1 MEYEINMSIP
11 VGSRLTFV
19 LFLLT
24 DFIYDPSEPDWAWQ
38 GVSLW
43 LPGTNK
49 HFTKT
54 QNKRFCWYIWPVLFF
69 LGMMSS
75 VSASVSAVATVKV
88 TFQYTSCTC
97 ACSKYCSV
105 HTVTSCP
112 VYCSIVS
119 SKCAQEKFHK
129 CHISTTQCVSAGGWV
144 VQLEGQQFDTTR
156 SFTIEI
162 LKTDQSRADFSL
174 WWKKEQDY
182 CCCCFS
188 NSQSQ
193 KFPPRKLIRFF
204 FLFLLLQDVV
214 DHLLSGPRWADLP
227 RRVQIHQLW
236 SQQYCTTPD
245 TARRSVMDGHRR
257 KRREQIFFVSYIS
270 NFQVFDSAEERKS
283 LRSWGEDQTETKARL
298 LIGQLSVRCLNV
310 LAELSLIAEA
320 SVRLRDIT
328 LRRQNSRLMIVVFLF
343 L

>member
-75 VSASVSAVATVKV
+75 VSASVSTVATVKV

-105 HTVTSCP
+105 HTVTSCL

-129 CHISTTQCVSAGGWV
+129 CNISTTQCVSAGGWV

-204 FLFLLLQDVV
+204 FLFFCCCRMSLTIYYLAHD
-214 DHLLSGPRWADLP
+214 
-227 RRVQIHQLW
+227 
-236 SQQYCTTPD
+236 
-245 TARRSVMDGHRR
+245 
-257 KRREQIFFVSYIS
+257 EQISQDAYKFINCGANSTAPHQTRLAAQWWTDTGGNAESRFSLSHIYPIFRSLIQLKKESHWDPEVKTKQKPKPDSWLVSC
-270 NFQVFDSAEERKS
+270 
-283 LRSWGEDQTETKARL
+283 
-298 LIGQLSVRCLNV
+298 LSVVLMCSLN
-310 LAELSLIAEA
+310 SL
-320 SVRLRDIT
+320 
-328 LRRQNSRLMIVVFLF
+328 
-343 L
+343 

>member
-1 MEYEINMSIP
+1 M
-11 VGSRLTFV
+11 
-19 LFLLT
+19 
-24 DFIYDPSEPDWAWQ
+24 
-38 GVSLW
+38 
-43 LPGTNK
+43 
-49 HFTKT
+49 
-54 QNKRFCWYIWPVLFF
+54 
-69 LGMMSS
+69 
-75 VSASVSAVATVKV
+75 
-88 TFQYTSCTC
+88 
-97 ACSKYCSV
+97 
-105 HTVTSCP
+105 
-112 VYCSIVS
+112 YCSIVS

-144 VQLEGQQFDTTR
+144 VQLEGQQFDTTC

-182 CCCCFS
+182 CCCFS

-193 KFPPRKLIRFF
+193 KFPPRKLIPFF
-204 FLFLLLQDVV
+204 FSFFCCCRMSLTIYYLAHD
-214 DHLLSGPRWADLP
+214 
-227 RRVQIHQLW
+227 
-236 SQQYCTTPD
+236 
-245 TARRSVMDGHRR
+245 
-257 KRREQIFFVSYIS
+257 EQISQDAYKFINCGANSTAPHQTRLAAQWWTDTGG
-270 NFQVFDSAEERKS
+270 NAEERKS
-283 LRSWGEDQTETKARL
+283 LRSWGEDQTETKAWL